1 MLGKQEKK
9 KILQLSPESILPNPS
24 QPRKHFSQEE
34 LEPLAESI
42 RRNGLLQPVTVR
54 RGERGWEL
62 VAGERRL
69 RASKIAGLETI
80 PCIVCSCSEEQSA
93 IFAMIEN
100 LQRQDLD
107 PFEEAEGIRRLI
119 SEWNVTQE
127 EAAARLGKSQSAIA
141 NKLRLLRFTQEERNC
156 ILEGN
161 LSERHA
167 RSLLRLEPGEKRMAA
182 IRQVREQGLTV
193 SQTEELTELL
203 LEEEKEQGE
212 PQLVLEKVRPKKKI
226 LLKDV
231 RIFVNTILHAVDTM
245 RKCGIPA
252 ESLQDETDTYIEYR
266 VRIPKESAIKNAHP
280 HVPGQMFKT
289 GKQAGEKKE
298 KQEQLVIWESY
309 EKTALPETKTPATPA
324 GGAANAEDSG
334 NILSEEGK
342 IHPEQKPA

>member
-1 MLGKQEKK
+1 
-9 KILQLSPESILPNPS
+9 
-24 QPRKHFSQEE
+24 
-34 LEPLAESI
+34 
-42 RRNGLLQPVTVR
+42 
-54 RGERGWEL
+54 
-62 VAGERRL
+62 
-69 RASKIAGLETI
+69 
-80 PCIVCSCSEEQSA
+80 
-93 IFAMIEN
+93 
-100 LQRQDLD
+100 
-107 PFEEAEGIRRLI
+107 
-119 SEWNVTQE
+119 
-127 EAAARLGKSQSAIA
+127 
-141 NKLRLLRFTQEERNC
+141 
-156 ILEGN
+156 
-161 LSERHA
+161 
-167 RSLLRLEPGEKRMAA
+167 MAA

-203 LEEEKEQGE
+203 LEQEKEQGE
-212 PQLVLEKVRPKKKI
+212 PQLVMEKVRPKKKI

-309 EKTALPETKTPATPA
+309 EKTALPETRTPATPA

-334 NILSEEGK
+334 NILPEEGK